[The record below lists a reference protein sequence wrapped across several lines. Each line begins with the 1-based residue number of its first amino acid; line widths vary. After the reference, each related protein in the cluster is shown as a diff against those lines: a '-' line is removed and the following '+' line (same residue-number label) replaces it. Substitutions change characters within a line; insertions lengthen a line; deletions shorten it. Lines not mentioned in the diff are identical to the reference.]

1 MDVQIELN
9 GINNPFSNI
18 SFNPPYVTKS
28 ITPVFGAAF
37 DRSEI
42 KYTFNGQITGSNFAN
57 IKNKVDTLFNNF
69 SQGFYPYIK
78 IDGEYNECCKL
89 DSINIDSSNYVGIV
103 PYTVELSCYDKTN
116 GISSG
121 VKNVSRE
128 ISYQEGEDKL
138 LQISHKISVD
148 GIRTSTTNNA
158 LTNAKNFLIGL
169 TGRISDFGPFINGAS
184 VASPTLLN
192 QKETINPIEGSI
204 SIEESYVVDT
214 GSAGAILRYTINI
227 DSGVEDGN
235 VTLSV
240 NGDIRG
246 GKTYNFSSL
255 KSKLSSLNFSN
266 LPYGLTFADFKPNG
280 ENYEYNGNQNI
291 LTFSQSYTN
300 DDRVQNETS
309 KSYSIDINCDFI
321 ESINK
326 INYKSDIKPT
336 TNLNYTNSK
345 TEFQSIKDGLGRI
358 NDLLSQTSFLS
369 SVVDKTNLHLT
380 STSITVDENNATISA
395 SESYDDKNSRFG
407 DLINI
412 DLNIK
417 ITPAIDR
424 YNYTPILNDNG
435 SYVIENLKYK
445 NRCIL
450 SINGSASIDVSKTSI
465 NSFTSDRIANY
476 ANFIRNKYLQ
486 GTSDLILTKSNIS
499 INKENATCSFDVEYT
514 SETSQYI

>member
-9 GINNPFSNI
+9 GINNPFANI

-28 ITPVFGAAF
+28 VTPVFGSAF

-42 KYTFNGQITGSNFAN
+42 KYTFNGQITGSNFTS
-57 IKNKVDTLFNNF
+57 IKNKIDTLFNNF
-69 SQGFYPYIK
+69 SKGFYPYIK
-78 IDGEYNECCKL
+78 IDGIYNECCKL

-138 LQISHKISVD
+138 LQIAHKISVD
-148 GIRTSTTNNA
+148 GIRTTETNNA
-158 LTNAKNFLIGL
+158 LSNARNFIIGL

-184 VASPTLLN
+184 VANPTLLN
-192 QKETINPIEGSI
+192 QKETINPIDGNI
-204 SIEESYVVDT
+204 SIEENYVVDT

-240 NGDIRG
+240 NGDVRG
-246 GKTYNFSSL
+246 GKTYQFSSL
-255 KSKLSSLNFSN
+255 KSKLSSISFSN
-266 LPYGLTFADFKPNG
+266 LPYGLNFSSFKPNG
-280 ENYEYNGNQNI
+280 ENYEYNGNQNV
-291 LTFSQSYTN
+291 LTFSQTYTN
-300 DDRVQNETS
+300 DDRISNGAS
-309 KSYSIDINCDFI
+309 KSYSIDVNCDFI
-321 ESINK
+321 ESVNK

-336 TNLNYTNSK
+336 TNLNYSNSK
-345 TEFQSIKDGLGRI
+345 SEFQSIKDGASRI
-358 NDLLSQTSFLS
+358 DNLLTQTSFLS
-369 SVVDKTNLHLT
+369 SIVDKTNLHLT
-380 STSITVDENNATISA
+380 SKAVTIDENNATISS
-395 SESYDDKNSRFG
+395 SETYDDKNSRFE

-417 ITPAIDR
+417 ITPAINK
-424 YNYTPILNDNG
+424 YNFTPILDENG
-435 SYVIENLKYK
+435 SYVIEDLKYK

-465 NSFTSDRIANY
+465 ESFTSNKIANY
-476 ANFIRNKYLQ
+476 ANFIRNKYFQ

-499 INKENATCSFDVEYT
+499 INKENATCSFDIEYT
-514 SETSQYI
+514 SETSQYN